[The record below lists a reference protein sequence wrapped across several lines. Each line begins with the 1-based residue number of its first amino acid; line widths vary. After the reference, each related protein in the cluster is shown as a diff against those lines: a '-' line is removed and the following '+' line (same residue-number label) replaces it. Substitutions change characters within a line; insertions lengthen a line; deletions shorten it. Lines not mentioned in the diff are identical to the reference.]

1 MHQDKVLTF
10 VRQTT
15 MEICHFIWYVVHHH
29 HWTWWGRIKGDLGR
43 KSMLNWL
50 KHFLTAYM
58 EGASKTNHLGKTP
71 LDLLME
77 TNAVISKINNE
88 SLQGVELRVNAN
100 PKEEATKL
108 FTKEKMY
115 PFMLAAFDKKA
126 NLSCTFSMLLIF
138 VAFQDL
144 DDLGSRITVQKIKR
158 RRFSRKWMILSF
170 RYSSKTNL
178 IHTWINLSKNSW

>member
-1 MHQDKVLTF
+1 MHQGSA
-10 VRQTT
+10 
-15 MEICHFIWYVVHHH
+15 HFCQADNNVNLPLHL
-29 HWTWWGRIKGDLGR
+29 GCCAPPPLDLVGKNKRGSR
-43 KSMLNWL
+43 KKINAYLVES
-50 KHFLTAYM
+50 FLTPYV